1 MLQQRLISKRRRIN
15 SDSRTK
21 TLMLLSPTANV
32 ISLNYRQPIVTKKRQ
47 KLYFFTLIPMK
58 KLFFCSCDA
67 LGHWCRPQCT

>member
-32 ISLNYRQPIVTKKRQ
+32 ISLNYRQPIVT
-47 KLYFFTLIPMK
+47 
-58 KLFFCSCDA
+58 
-67 LGHWCRPQCT
+67 